1 MVYTGRTRKERDN
14 HEQLAQYTH
23 RPSVRGIGRPAPG
36 PYRQAGQGPPGP
48 LRSNE
53 LPAPK
58 QASLLARVLAQVTD
72 PMIVVLLAA
81 AGLSLAVSGGKDW
94 LDGAIIL
101 VIVVVN
107 SVLSISQED
116 RAQQALEELQKLSSP
131 MAQALRDGRQ
141 TRVQASDLV
150 PGDIIYLEAG
160 DLVPADARLLSSSR
174 LQTDE
179 STMTGES
186 APVEKD
192 PDLILAPDAP
202 LGDWV
207 NMVLSGT
214 LVTAGRGT
222 AVVCAT
228 GEDSQMGHI
237 AGMLSNQEEGTTP
250 LQARMAEISQKLS
263 FLCLCVCAVMF
274 GLGLLPGEKDAGY
287 VPHRRLPG
295 GGRHPGGPARHCYHC
310 AGSGGRPHGQAG
322 RYREKAAR
330 CGDSGLRRGHL
341 LGQDRHPHPKPHD
354 GPAAVA
360 APRRTPAGGPHRGAL
375 CSERPGWSGGRVLP

>member
-1 MVYTGRTRKERDN
+1 MNNWHSIPTDHLLEELD
-14 HEQLAQYTH
+14 A
-23 RPSVRGIGRPAPG
+23 RPQGLTAKQAKDRLDRYG
-36 PYRQAGQGPPGP
+36 P
-48 LRSNE
+48 NE

-237 AGMLSNQEEGTTP
+237 AGMLSDQEEGTP
-250 LQARMAEISQKLS
+250 PS
-263 FLCLCVCAVMF
+263 
-274 GLGLLPGEKDAGY
+274 
-287 VPHRRLPG
+287 
-295 GGRHPGGPARHCYHC
+295 
-310 AGSGGRPHGQAG
+310 
-322 RYREKAAR
+322 
-330 CGDSGLRRGHL
+330 
-341 LGQDRHPHPKPHD
+341 
-354 GPAAVA
+354 
-360 APRRTPAGGPHRGAL
+360 
-375 CSERPGWSGGRVLP
+375 RPGWQKFPKSCPFCACACAR

>member
-1 MVYTGRTRKERDN
+1 
-14 HEQLAQYTH
+14 
-23 RPSVRGIGRPAPG
+23 
-36 PYRQAGQGPPGP
+36 
-48 LRSNE
+48 
-53 LPAPK
+53 
-58 QASLLARVLAQVTD
+58 
-72 PMIVVLLAA
+72 MIVVLLAA

-150 PGDIIYLEAG
+150 PGDVITLEAG

-179 STMTGES
+179 SAMTGES

-192 PDLILAPDAP
+192 PDLILASDAP
-202 LGDWV
+202 LGDWA

-228 GEDSQMGHI
+228 GGDTQMGHI
-237 AGMLSNQEEGTTP
+237 AGMLSDQEEGTTP

-263 FLCLCVCAVMF
+263 FLCLCVCAIMF
-274 GLGLLPGEKDAGY
+274 GVGLIQGKNLLGSFSTAVSLAVAAIPEGLPAIVTIVLALGVSRMAK
-287 VPHRRLPG
+287 R
-295 GGRHPGGPARHCYHC
+295 
-310 AGSGGRPHGQAG
+310 GSDC
-322 RYREKAAR
+322 EKAAR
-330 CGDSGLRRGHL
+330 RGDSGLRRGDL
-341 LGQDRHPHPKPHD
+341 LGQDRHPHPEPHD
-354 GPAAVA
+354 RPAFVA
-360 APRRTPAGGPHRGAL
+360 APRRPPAGRPHRRRPVLRRPTGVAGGSPRGLRRPYRGGAAGGGG
-375 CSERPGWSGGRVLP
+375 PGGVGPAQAGGIHAPGRRAAL

>member
-1 MVYTGRTRKERDN
+1 MNNWHSIPTDRLLEELDTRPQGLTAKQAKDRLDR
-14 HEQLAQYTH
+14 Y
-23 RPSVRGIGRPAPG
+23 G
-36 PYRQAGQGPPGP
+36 PNQ
-48 LRSNE
+48 

-179 STMTGES
+179 SAMTGES

-228 GEDSQMGHI
+228 GRDSQMGHI
-237 AGMLSNQEEGTTP
+237 AGMLSDQEEGTTP

-274 GLGLLPGEKDAGY
+274 GLGLLQGKKMLDMFLTA
-287 VPHRRLPG
+287 VSL
-295 GGRHPGGPARHCYHC
+295 
-310 AGSGGRPHGQAG
+310 
-322 RYREKAAR
+322 
-330 CGDSGLRRGHL
+330 
-341 LGQDRHPHPKPHD
+341 
-354 GPAAVA
+354 AVA
-360 APRRTPAGGPHRGAL
+360 AIPEGLPAIVTIVLALGVGRMAKRGAIVKKLPAVETLGCAGVICSDKTGTLTQNKMTVTQVWTPRGGDRATVLTVGSL
-375 CSERPGWSGGRVLP
+375 CSDAVRWATPPRPPWWTQH